1 MFRKNPCRGF
11 FNSLAWKNI
20 LGKEIRRTGTRS
32 EEILPGM
39 INSDFG
45 DRLFQFSMN
54 EALRKKFL
62 SFLNGHPSGR
72 GARRDL
78 IHLMMSTPDY
88 QLT

>member
-1 MFRKNPCRGF
+1 
-11 FNSLAWKNI
+11 
-20 LGKEIRRTGTRS
+20 
-32 EEILPGM
+32 M